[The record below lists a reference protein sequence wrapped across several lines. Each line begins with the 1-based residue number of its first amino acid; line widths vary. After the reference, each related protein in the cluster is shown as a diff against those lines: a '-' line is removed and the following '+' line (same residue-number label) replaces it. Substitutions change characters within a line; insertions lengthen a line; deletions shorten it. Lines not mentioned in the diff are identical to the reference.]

1 MARTSLEQWAVLASV
16 IDDGGFGQAAQAL
29 HKSQSAVSY
38 AVARLQEALGL
49 ELLTIDGRKAVL
61 TPHGKA
67 LLKRARPLLRD
78 LESLEALAQ
87 SLKQGWEPELKLVVD
102 VAFPRQ
108 RLLAIVGELQQLC
121 PNTEIQLSDAV
132 LSGAE
137 EAITDNR
144 ADVVVTTRL
153 PADRLG
159 ELLLTVTF
167 MSVARPSHS
176 LFELDRLLTSDDLSK
191 HVQVV
196 VRDSGIKHPRD
207 EGWLGAER
215 RCTVSSVEASLA
227 MVKAGLGYAWL
238 PEHLISEAIR
248 QGALRALPLEA
259 GSSRP
264 VPLHLVLVR
273 PDAAGPAARAAV
285 EVFQR
290 HRPYQA

>member
-1 MARTSLEQWAVLASV
+1 MARTSLEQWAVLAAV
-16 IDDGGFGQAAQAL
+16 VDEDGFGQAAQTL

-38 AVARLQEALGL
+38 AIARLQEALDI
-49 ELLTIDGRKAVL
+49 ELLAIDGRKAVL
-61 TPHGKA
+61 TAHGKT

-78 LESLEALAQ
+78 LESLEVLAQ

-108 RLLAIVGELQQLC
+108 RLLSIVAELQQLC
-121 PNTEIQLSDAV
+121 PNTEIQVSDAV

-137 EAITDNR
+137 EAITENR
-144 ADVVVTTRL
+144 ADVVVTSRL
-153 PADRLG
+153 PADNLG

-167 MSVARPSHS
+167 VAVAFPRYP
-176 LFELDRLLTSDDLSK
+176 LFELDRLLTPNDLSK

-215 RCTVSSVEASLA
+215 RCTVSSLEASLA

-238 PEHLISEAIR
+238 PEHMTSEAIH
-248 QGALRALPLEA
+248 QGTLRALPLDM
-259 GSSRP
+259 GGSRP
-264 VPLHLVLVR
+264 LSLHLVLVR
-273 PDAAGPAARAAV
+273 PEAAGPAARAAM

-290 HRPYQA
+290 HRPYG